1 MNTKLEQLRNELKT
15 LSEVQTATKEQRKT
29 VTFKGTR
36 TMTTS
41 QATWQVQLNTKKL
54 RYLHVAYSMMLGN
67 DYSQIESN
75 PQEEINMNEIKDI
88 ITKYSEEAVRIDS

>member
-1 MNTKLEQLRNELKT
+1 MTTKLEQLRNELKT
-15 LSEVQTATKEQRKT
+15 LSEVQTVTKEQRKT

-41 QATWQVQLNTKKL
+41 EATWRVQANTNKL

-67 DYSQIESN
+67 DYSNIESN
-75 PQEEINMNEIKDI
+75 PREEINMNEVNNLIA
-88 ITKYSEEAVRIDS
+88 KYSEEVVHSDS